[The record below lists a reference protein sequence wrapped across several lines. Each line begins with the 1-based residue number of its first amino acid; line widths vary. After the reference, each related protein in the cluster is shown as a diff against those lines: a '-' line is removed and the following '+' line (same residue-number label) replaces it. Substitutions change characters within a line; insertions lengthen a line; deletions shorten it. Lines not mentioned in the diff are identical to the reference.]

1 MKTIIALIAASIALA
16 APASATPGEDQS
28 LLYLMRLRN
37 MYVGDAGI
45 THALELAHRVCQDL
59 EIDVPS
65 YEVIQNLQEL
75 VPQWSQSDVL
85 FFYGAATTTH
95 CPSYV

>member
-1 MKTIIALIAASIALA
+1 MKTILLLIVSLFLA
-16 APASATPGEDQS
+16 APVSATPGEDQS

-45 THALELAHRVCQDL
+45 LHALELAYRVCQDL
-59 EIDVPS
+59 EIDVAP
-65 YEVIQNLQEL
+65 ETVMDNLHTL
-75 VPQWSQSDVL
+75 VPQWSTNDVI